1 MSSISFSENKYL
13 LCIAFSPANLK
24 TNFTSAVNSYPTHLS
39 NQCCSLSTNRAR
51 ILQFAPCVM
60 RLRPRILIKEI
71 QFEKKVHA
79 VDALLLY
86 YFHFMLILK

>member
-13 LCIAFSPANLK
+13 PCRAFSPANLK

-39 NQCCSLSTNRAR
+39 NQCCSLFTNRTK
-51 ILQFAPCVM
+51 IPQFAPCHT

-71 QFEKKVHA
+71 QFEKKIHA
-79 VDALLLY
+79 VDVLLLY

>member
-13 LCIAFSPANLK
+13 PCRAFSPANLK

-39 NQCCSLSTNRAR
+39 NQCCSLFTNRTK

-71 QFEKKVHA
+71 QCEKKVHA
-79 VDALLLY
+79 VDVLLLY